1 MGYIHSLEWKSFQWI
16 RIGKGLEQ
24 RVKLSRSSLGGNS
37 TVNLKYT
44 FKACES
50 VLEVKSKKE
59 NIIII
64 SSAIPNQCNE
74 EGSNM
79 RDLVFNLKGLRIETE
94 DTKNRLRYRIKW
106 KMKDNVTS
114 DWYNESRYVG
124 LLRLHS

>member
-79 RDLVFNLKGLRIETE
+79 RDLVFNLKGFRIETE
-94 DTKNRLRYRIKW
+94 DRKNRLRYRIKW

>member
-1 MGYIHSLEWKSFQWI
+1 MEH
-16 RIGKGLEQ
+16 

-79 RDLVFNLKGLRIETE
+79 RDLVFNLKGFRIETE
-94 DTKNRLRYRIKW
+94 DRKNRLRYRIK
-106 KMKDNVTS
+106 
-114 DWYNESRYVG
+114 
-124 LLRLHS
+124 

>member
-1 MGYIHSLEWKSFQWI
+1 ME
-16 RIGKGLEQ
+16 KGLEQ

-44 FKACES
+44 INFTAKACES

-79 RDLVFNLKGLRIETE
+79 RDLVFNLKGFRIETE

-106 KMKDNVTS
+106 KIRGNVTS

>member
-94 DTKNRLRYRIKW
+94 DRKNRLRYRIKW

-124 LLRLHS
+124 LLRFHS

>member
-16 RIGKGLEQ
+16 RIGKGLEH

-50 VLEVKSKKE
+50 VLEVKGKKE

-79 RDLVFNLKGLRIETE
+79 RDLVFNLKGFRIETE
-94 DTKNRLRYRIKW
+94 DTKNRLRCRIK
-106 KMKDNVTS
+106 
-114 DWYNESRYVG
+114 
-124 LLRLHS
+124 